1 MNNILNIPGV
11 KICPACG
18 QPIIAESNAEALARL
33 QYELDCIKIN
43 MMSAMSLGDLRK
55 EVEKFNAGAI
65 RLSESESNTMPELRQ
80 HA

>member
-1 MNNILNIPGV
+1 MNNILNMPAV

-33 QYELDCIKIN
+33 QYELDHIKIN
-43 MMSAMSLGDLRK
+43 MMSAMSLEDLRK

-65 RLSESESNTMPELRQ
+65 RLSESENNTMPELRQ